1 MILCVAG
8 GETVEKNVH
17 AELKAQEWQII
28 QLIRDLDYGQL
39 VVSVKNGKPVHVE
52 SRKSITLN
60 P

>member
-1 MILCVAG
+1 MDKNN
-8 GETVEKNVH
+8 ESTVM

-28 QLIRDLDYGQL
+28 KLIRDLDYGQL

-52 SRKSITLN
+52 SRKSIALN

>member
-1 MILCVAG
+1 MAG
-8 GETVEKNVH
+8 GETVEKLVH
-17 AELKAQEWQII
+17 VELKAQEWQII

>member
-1 MILCVAG
+1 MDKAKEANVN
-8 GETVEKNVH
+8 VEI
-17 AELKAQEWQII
+17 KAQEWQII

>member
-1 MILCVAG
+1 M
-8 GETVEKNVH
+8 EKNVH